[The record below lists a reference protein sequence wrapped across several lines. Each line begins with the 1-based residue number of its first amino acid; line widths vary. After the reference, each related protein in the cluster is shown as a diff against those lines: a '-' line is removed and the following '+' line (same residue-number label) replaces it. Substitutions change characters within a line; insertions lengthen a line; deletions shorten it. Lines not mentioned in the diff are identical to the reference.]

1 MYYFSRLLFFSSTL
15 LFADNLSSS
24 LSLQGFTGLIN
35 TPNAQVISEGNAI
48 LHYNNQF
55 DNHLRYYDYT
65 HSNNREDDYVLG
77 IGFLPSFELSAR
89 LVEAKGY
96 ARDLSGN
103 IKYKLPYSHSYL
115 PNLALGVQDLGGEY
129 SFYTNY
135 YVVMDKEIGIFRP
148 SLGYGKSSNDLVKG
162 KRMDGLFGGV
172 EAQVTNWLSVMA
184 EYDGK
189 ENHTAIRLKAPKD
202 WISSF
207 NLETT
212 LVQNL
217 THSET
222 SFAINVSI
230 PLSHNIQKDIKH
242 TQKINNSVSTSLTS
256 KREETSLQKDILP
269 TKISNSALNRIQK
282 RLIKIGFENVQLG
295 TYDKSIYIK
304 AENSIFDHTDLDAL
318 GVIMGTI
325 VQEANIYNH
334 YTITLLKNNIQTL
347 AVSGDT
353 KSTKKYFENPTIENK
368 QNFKN
373 SLIFSRSFNEEK
385 VQFITTKQNSSFFV
399 PRLELSPGLTTT
411 VGTEVGVFDY
421 LVALRA
427 NVYTTLYDGLTLS
440 AMYEMPF
447 VNSKNFDK
455 GYTYG
460 VMYQDKLDNR
470 LVNAMLH
477 QTFHYKDLI
486 NTTSIGEFQSDYYG
500 FLNHTNFTTTSGE
513 DGFNLKI
520 GSFKNKNDKSDE
532 TRNIY
537 IGSYRYF
544 YAPLDLF
551 AEIGYGQYW
560 EQDKGAILSF
570 KRFFGETE
578 VSLYLKDSVKTY
590 AGFTVTV
597 PFTTRKSYNSKWG
610 QVKGKKDF
618 NYGIRTVVKSPDHAN
633 YLNPGGAIIPKTD
646 LELTTHYLDRDRL
659 NGSYIKK
666 HIDRMRE
673 AYLIYGR
680 NF

>member
-1 MYYFSRLLFFSSTL
+1 MHFGKLLFFSSTL

-35 TPNAQVISEGNAI
+35 TPNAQVIPEGNAI

-55 DNHLRYYDYT
+55 DNHLQYYDYT
-65 HSNNREDDYVLG
+65 RPYNTEDDYIVG
-77 IGFLPSFELSAR
+77 MGFLPSFELSAR

-115 PNLALGVQDLGGEY
+115 PNLALGVQDLGGAY

-135 YVVMDKEIGIFRP
+135 YVVLDKEIGIFRP
-148 SLGYGKSSNDLVKG
+148 SFGYGKSSNSLVQR

-172 EAQVTNWLSVMA
+172 EAQVTDWFSVMV

-189 ENHTAIRLKAPKD
+189 ENHTAIRFKTPKD

-230 PLSHNIQKDIKH
+230 PLFHNIQKEMKY
-242 TQKINNSVSTSLTS
+242 TQQVNSSVSTLLTPKIEKAPTPKES
-256 KREETSLQKDILP
+256 FP
-269 TKISNSALNRIQK
+269 TKISNSTLNTIQK
-282 RLIKIGFENVQLG
+282 MLIKIGFENLQVGL
-295 TYDKSIYIK
+295 YDKSIYIK
-304 AENSIFDHTDLDAL
+304 AENNIFDHTDLDAL

-325 VQEANIYNH
+325 VQEVNRYNH

-347 AVSGDT
+347 TISGDT
-353 KSTKKYFENPTIENK
+353 KSTKKYFENPTIDNK
-368 QNFKN
+368 ESFKN
-373 SLIFSRSFNEEK
+373 SLIFSRNFNEDK
-385 VQFITTKQNSSFFV
+385 VQFITQKQNSSFFV

-411 VGTEVGVFDY
+411 VGTEVGAFDY

-427 NVYTTLYDGLTLS
+427 NAYTTLYNGLTLS
-440 AMYEMPF
+440 AMYEIPF
-447 VNSKNFDK
+447 VNSKNFDE

-460 VMYQDKLDNR
+460 VMYKDKLDNR

-477 QTFHYKDLI
+477 QTLHYNELI
-486 NTTSIGEFQSDYYG
+486 NTTSVGQFQSDYYG
-500 FLNHTNFTTTSGE
+500 ILNHTNFTTTSGE
-513 DGFNLKI
+513 HGLNLKL

-680 NF
+680 SF